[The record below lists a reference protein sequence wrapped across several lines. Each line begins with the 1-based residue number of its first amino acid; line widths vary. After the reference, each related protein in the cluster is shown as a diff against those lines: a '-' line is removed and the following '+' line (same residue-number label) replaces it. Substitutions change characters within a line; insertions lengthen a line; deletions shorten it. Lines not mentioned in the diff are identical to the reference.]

1 MSEEKKTR
9 SSGPA
14 STNEQERHPP
24 RRAETLV
31 RHAMADSSR
40 DQAACVSAVI
50 GVGAE
55 AHRIVRVGDWTFTV
69 PGEAGTE
76 PEIPDTA
83 LASRLGLDLDKLR
96 ELSSRHEKSLN
107 ITPRVITPTVGENRR
122 GRGRPGKH
130 RFYNEADALFLVT
143 RSETPKAITLTK
155 EMIGVYMLAR
165 RGLLAPVA
173 PREADPAALAIV
185 PKLVHK
191 LEAME
196 ASAAQQGARIA
207 ELEHVNQC
215 ITARLAAEPTGAG
228 TIGARLARTSVLNP
242 IVEIARIASGLRA
255 GPEFLRARGRLD
267 ADLRDHLGFS
277 YLRKWSTLP
286 ENQRGEA
293 LSWLMNEKERALRD
307 ARSRA
312 QSRQGSL
319 RLGRSSEPPRPLN

>member
-1 MSEEKKTR
+1 VSEEKKTR

-31 RHAMADSSR
+31 RHAMADSAR

-50 GVGAE
+50 GEGAE

-69 PGEAGTE
+69 LGEAGTE

-83 LASRLGLDLDKLR
+83 LASRLGLPLHKLR
-96 ELSSRHEKSLN
+96 ELSGRHEKAGNLA
-107 ITPRVITPTVGENRR
+107 PRMVYPTVGET
-122 GRGRPGKH
+122 GGRPGMQ
-130 RFYNEADALFLVT
+130 RFYTEADALFLVT
-143 RSETPKAITLTK
+143 RSETPKAIALTK

-185 PKLVHK
+185 PRLVHK

-242 IVEIARIASGLRA
+242 IVEIARIASERRA
-255 GPEFLRARGRLD
+255 GSEFLRARGRLD

-293 LSWLMNEKERALRD
+293 LSWLVNEKERALRD

>member
-9 SSGPA
+9 SSGPE
-14 STNEQERHPP
+14 STNEQERHPR

-31 RHAMADSSR
+31 RHAAADSAR

-50 GVGAE
+50 GEGAE
-55 AHRIVRVGDWTFTV
+55 AHRIVRVGDWTLTV

-83 LASRLGLDLDKLR
+83 LAEKLGLPLRKFR
-96 ELSSRHEKSLN
+96 ELSGRHEASEN
-107 ITPRVITPTVGENRR
+107 ITPRIKSHGGTYSGQ
-122 GRGRPGKH
+122 RGRPGMQ
-130 RFYNEADALFLVT
+130 RFYTEADALFLVT
-143 RSETPKAITLTK
+143 RSETPKAIALTK

-173 PREADPAALAIV
+173 AREADPAALALV
-185 PKLVHK
+185 PKLVHMI
-191 LEAME
+191 EAME

-242 IVEIARIASGLRA
+242 MVEIARVASGHRA
-255 GPEFLRARGRLD
+255 GPEFLRVRGRLD

-293 LSWLMNEKERALRD
+293 LSWLVNEKERAMRD
-307 ARSRA
+307 ARSRM
-312 QSRQGSL
+312 QSRQGAL
-319 RLGRSSEPPRPLN
+319 RFGRSSEPPPAVN